1 VPAACSWQEPHPCP
15 RAWRSTWLSGA
26 ARAQSSKIGELSD
39 GVKSRLVFAMICMAR
54 PNMLLLDEPT
64 NHLVRAP
71 SALCNRADVA
81 V

>member
-1 VPAACSWQEPHPCP
+1 MRLVDAATEG
-15 RAWRSTWLSGA
+15 GA
-26 ARAQSSKIGELSD
+26 ARAQASKIGELSD

-64 NHLVRAP
+64 NHLVRAH
-71 SALCNRADVA
+71 SSCNASDVA

>member
-1 VPAACSWQEPHPCP
+1 VRLVDAATEG
-15 RAWRSTWLSGA
+15 GA
-26 ARAQSSKIGELSD
+26 ARAQASKIGELSD

-71 SALCNRADVA
+71 SELQCI
-81 V
+81 